1 MAEQARDG
9 DRAECG
15 LGAAWPGPHDRGMK
29 TLLKSALSLVLPSI
43 WSSIPSCAAS
53 PSDSAAPCEKASS
66 NKSPSMARMLRN
78 SECRADW
85 LRTFVLSGPV
95 SAFAF
100 AFACSAAA
108 TAASSAS
115 SANSGVR
122 PARPVQRNATHTR
135 ARTARIGSA
144 TCSHECKRQGRHI
157 RGTERVTHAPAFA
170 AAYCP
175 KNWPSF
181 SSTSSAFLLSSPTY
195 AHNAASAASASACD
209 CRRSAAFCECSQSPV
224 DGWGRT

>member
-1 MAEQARDG
+1 
-9 DRAECG
+9 
-15 LGAAWPGPHDRGMK
+15 MK
-29 TLLKSALSLVLPSI
+29 ALLKSALSLVLPSI

-66 NKSPSMARMLRN
+66 NKSPCSMARTLRAEFGN
-78 SECRADW
+78 AARTVYEPSFCRALSLPSPSPSPAPRQ
-85 LRTFVLSGPV
+85 LRPPLPQ
-95 SAFAF
+95 ALQKAE
-100 AFACSAAA
+100 CDQLDPYAAH
-108 TAASSAS
+108 SV
-115 SANSGVR
+115 N
-122 PARPVQRNATHTR
+122 
-135 ARTARIGSA
+135 GSHVMCA
-144 TCSHECKRQGRHI
+144 GGLPI
-157 RGTERVTHAPAFA
+157 RGERVTHAPAFA

-224 DGWGRT
+224 GRT